1 MSQPGCLYL
10 AEGAG
15 GPGLLFAYFDAPL
28 FVLWHNLGSPGSLG
42 RKTDTQAAPVSLFMP
57 SGSVRD
63 RSSGGVLDFSGGME
77 AGNRYIKQNFVLTRR
92 ENHHI
97 LISVII
103 LVILAEK

>member
-1 MSQPGCLYL
+1 
-10 AEGAG
+10 
-15 GPGLLFAYFDAPL
+15 
-28 FVLWHNLGSPGSLG
+28 
-42 RKTDTQAAPVSLFMP
+42 MP

-103 LVILAEK
+103 LVILAEKIKAIQEWPWIKGHMMPILRY